1 MQTDEN
7 ASADDA
13 TPMDIDSPKDDSN
26 SNEALDE
33 GLPSAPPRPDELRP
47 IAILIDELSQEDI
60 QIRIGALKQVTR
72 IASALGPE
80 RTRTEL
86 IPYLTDMLD
95 DDDEVLRIICEVLLQ
110 LLELVGGK
118 EHYHTLIP
126 PYETL
131 CVVEENSIRTLAL
144 TKLSEIISQ
153 LPDQAALQHLPSL
166 FERLFSSGWH
176 TARTAAAG
184 MAPSIYPRLN
194 SSDHGT
200 SLQQHFLK
208 LAKDSMPQVRRA
220 VAENIGSLMKILP
233 RAQAEELV
241 FPTLLELTSDDQD
254 SVRVRGLQSLIDVS
268 LLIEEEAN
276 VNKLRWSIRRLCT
289 DTSWR
294 VRFLAAS
301 KFNQICASLEK
312 ESQSMLD
319 IFVKLLKDVEAEVR
333 AAASSQL
340 PEMCS
345 KWISEDIMKSKFV
358 GILKNLSKDDNKYTR
373 AQFAEVVVATGSRYS
388 SEFVSNHILPSVL
401 DLLKDPEPEP
411 RLKCLSNLDL
421 DVVNALDLLEALMPC
436 ITQLA
441 EDNSWRIRQSV
452 MTMLP
457 NLSARLGTQIVDER
471 IKTLMFKLMTDQV
484 NKVRETAAQTMLK
497 ICQQLN
503 DQEWT
508 EKTVTEIFEKSK
520 AQNYLRKQT
529 AMEAIHHM
537 MDILPTQKCIE
548 ILLLFAKDP
557 VPNVRFKLCTIIQHN
572 IEKHKISQELFAVIS
587 STFTPLLTDSD
598 PDVRYF
604 SQKTL
609 DLLEAEKLDT

>member
-1 MQTDEN
+1 MNDEN
-7 ASADDA
+7 AAE
-13 TPMDIDSPKDDSN
+13 PMEIDSPKDDPN
-26 SNEALDE
+26 SLEA
-33 GLPSAPPRPDELRP
+33 LRP

-118 EHYHTLIP
+118 EYFHTLIP

-144 TKLSEIISQ
+144 TKLSEIITQ

-184 MAPSIYPRLN
+184 MAPSIYPRVCN
-194 SSDHGT
+194 SEHGS
-200 SLQQHFLK
+200 SLQHNFLK

-220 VAENIGSLMKILP
+220 VAENVGSLMKILP

-319 IFVKLLKDVEAEVR
+319 IYVKLLKDVEAEVR

-340 PEMCS
+340 PEICS
-345 KWISEDIMKSKFV
+345 KWITEDVMKSKFV
-358 GILKNLSKDDNKYTR
+358 SILKNLSKDENKYAR
-373 AQFAEVVVATGSRYS
+373 AQFAEVVVAAGSRYS
-388 SEFVSNHILPSVL
+388 SEFVGSHILPSVL

-421 DVVNALDLLEALMPC
+421 DVVNAMDLLEALMPC

-441 EDNSWRIRQSV
+441 EDDKWRIRQSV
-452 MTMLP
+452 MAMLP
-457 NLSARLGTQIVDER
+457 NLSSRLGTQIVDER
-471 IKTLMFKLMTDQV
+471 IKTLMFKLMEDQV

-508 EKTVTEIFEKSK
+508 EKTAAEIFEKSK
-520 AQNYLRKQT
+520 GQNYLRKQT
-529 AMEAIHHM
+529 ALECIQHM
-537 MDILPTQKCIE
+537 IDILPTQKCIE
-548 ILLLFAKDP
+548 LLLKFAEDK
-557 VPNVRFKLCTIIQHN
+557 VPNVRFKLCTIMRNLIQCR
-572 IEKHKISQELFAVIS
+572 KVPQEQYPIILE
-587 STFTPLLTDSD
+587 TLKKLYTDSD

-604 SQKTL
+604 SQQTCG
-609 DLLEAEKLDT
+609 LLVPGSIGH